1 MPWNLGL
8 VIVFLVRRGENFVSL
23 TIRNVFKVFLI
34 SVRFCIHL
42 SLSIE
47 HLANLFLTRFGQ
59 RWTNEKL
66 LEKSLVHWRF
76 FRSLNMC
83 GQTHFL

>member
-1 MPWNLGL
+1 MPWNLSL
-8 VIVFLVRRGENFVSL
+8 VIVFLVRRGENFVSLNSSKLVLYDL

-47 HLANLFLTRFGQ
+47 HLTNLFLTRFGQ
-59 RWTNEKL
+59 R
-66 LEKSLVHWRF
+66 
-76 FRSLNMC
+76 
-83 GQTHFL
+83 